1 MSYRRILTIVS
12 IALVFVTIYII
23 RDTYGLFESK
33 NVMTMENNLAK
44 WQVLI
49 NGTNVTSNKKFVVDT
64 INVTNSDN
72 VKEGK
77 IAPGC
82 EGYFD
87 IVINPTDTDVSIVYN
102 ITFDFS
108 KISNS
113 FTFYKIEE
121 IASGNLIRT
130 GENTYSKV
138 ISLEEIKKGVTNTIR
153 VYVKWENIEDNN
165 DYDSEIGIAKDS
177 SINIPVAVE
186 VSQYFNEKIEE
197 YQNE

>member
-177 SINIPVAVE
+177 SINIPVEVE